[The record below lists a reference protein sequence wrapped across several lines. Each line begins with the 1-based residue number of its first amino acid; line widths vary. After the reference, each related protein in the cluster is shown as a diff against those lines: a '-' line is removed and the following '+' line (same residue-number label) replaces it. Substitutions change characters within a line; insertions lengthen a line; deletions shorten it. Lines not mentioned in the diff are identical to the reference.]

1 MIWRDQ
7 VLPLSPVAFVCLLYF
22 GLPAGTVVLAAASSA
37 AAARTEAK
45 VEGDILVFGWL
56 DRAVV
61 LDAGAGAGAGEVE
74 VSIVARG
81 SFVAVE
87 PGTDSVV
94 VAPGI

>member
-45 VEGDILVFGWL
+45 VEEDILVLGWL

-61 LDAGAGAGAGEVE
+61 LDAGAGAGEVE